1 MIKSIINK
9 YLLITCQKLNTTLIF
24 LLIVI
29 INFSS
34 LTAAE
39 ENDITDW
46 KLVKN
51 NNDIKAY
58 VEEGPLSDIKSVKVE
73 TVVIANLSQ
82 LVSIIKDAESHSDW
96 VYMNE
101 EAAILE
107 INDCCHWKYY
117 GRTDVPWPA
126 TDRDCVIQTTLR
138 QDSLDYSVTISGNA
152 ISGYKDKE
160 EDCVRIQKSH
170 SIWTLNPLGN
180 DMVHVSFELKVDVGG
195 NIPNWLVNMAV
206 SKGPFKTMTAFKEIV
221 NSGKYESSKLNYIKE
236 YPH

>member
-82 LVSIIKDAESHSDW
+82 LVSIIKDAENHSD
-96 VYMNE
+96 
-101 EAAILE
+101 
-107 INDCCHWKYY
+107 
-117 GRTDVPWPA
+117 
-126 TDRDCVIQTTLR
+126 
-138 QDSLDYSVTISGNA
+138 
-152 ISGYKDKE
+152 
-160 EDCVRIQKSH
+160 
-170 SIWTLNPLGN
+170 
-180 DMVHVSFELKVDVGG
+180 
-195 NIPNWLVNMAV
+195 
-206 SKGPFKTMTAFKEIV
+206 
-221 NSGKYESSKLNYIKE
+221 
-236 YPH
+236 